1 MNEERQNRRNGDRL
15 LTEMH
20 GLLQRI
26 DERTLNSEKNQ
37 KKHYDEFIEHKT
49 EDDENFKE
57 VHKRITP
64 IKNTMLK
71 ISGAWMVIAFIF
83 GLLMKF
89 WK

>member
-1 MNEERQNRRNGDRL
+1 MPWDGNKRRLSDSNNDIHEL
-15 LTEMH
+15 VI
-20 GLLQRI
+20 RI
-26 DERTLNSEKNQ
+26 DENVKSIKEDHGDFKKAFEK
-37 KKHYDEFIEHKT
+37 HL
-49 EDDENFKE
+49 DENEKDFE
-57 VHKRITP
+57 SVHSRITP

>member
-1 MNEERQNRRNGDRL
+1 MPWDGNKRRLSDSNNDIHEL
-15 LTEMH
+15 VI
-20 GLLQRI
+20 RI
-26 DERTLNSEKNQ
+26 DENVKSIK
-37 KKHYDEFIEHKT
+37 
-49 EDDENFKE
+49 EDHSDFKE
-57 VHKRITP
+57 SFEKHLEENKLDFSAVHNRITP

>member
-1 MNEERQNRRNGDRL
+1 MADTGERRRHSDTGNGIHDL
-15 LTEMH
+15 VI
-20 GLLQRI
+20 RI
-26 DERTLNSEKNQ
+26 DENVKSIKEN
-37 KKHYDEFIEHKT
+37 HA
-49 EDDENFKE
+49 NFKE
-57 VHKRITP
+57 EFEKHLEENKIDFRSVHDRITP